1 MSRDLRSFTLSNLD
15 ITSFQGMKS
24 LLGLQRVNASSLL
37 SRRKLKQF
45 SLTECAP
52 EKTIDLDDSPEY
64 VETGYGQ
71 FERKLEANDYIC
83 FLNVY
88 VVFLFGNDFTVEG
101 TGFDSMNPDVG
112 IPIEPTNNVL
122 FVGTGEWKITATAAT
137 TLNMVTT
144 TLSVSLIVNQ
154 IDGYLVFDNWE
165 GTLKGSY
172 TLSENGA
179 TASGDLFLF
188 AVNTNSATI
197 TGSTKDSFID
207 MLTGDMPQELSVTI
221 PRVVTGDN
229 MKYPFLFAF
238 ILRKDIVTERPN
250 PGTYEVSGTVK
261 VESQQNLEVFPKKNY
276 KITFKNQVGITNGEV
291 GDSLKGTPSSLGAG
305 EIAAISIACLV
316 VVGLAAFCIVWFVVL
331 KKGCGKSSDDSSPS
345 A

>member
-1 MSRDLRSFTLSNLD
+1 MSRDLRSFILSNLD

-122 FVGTGEWKITATAAT
+122 FVGYGEWKITATAS
-137 TLNMVTT
+137 T
-144 TLSVSLIVNQ
+144 TLSMFTTLVGVALPSNQ
-154 IDGYLVFDNWE
+154 VDGYLVFDNWE
-165 GTLKGSY
+165 GALKGSY
-172 TLSENGA
+172 TISENGI
-179 TASGDLFLF
+179 TTSGDLFVLV
-188 AVNTNSATI
+188 VNTNSAKI
-197 TGSTKDSFID
+197 TGSIGSPGIFYD
-207 MLTGDMPQELSVTI
+207 MGSGEPSQQLSMTI
-221 PRVVTGDN
+221 PRLLPDN
-229 MKYPFLFAF
+229 DLKYPFL
-238 ILRKDIVTERPN
+238 L
-250 PGTYEVSGTVK
+250 
-261 VESQQNLEVFPKKNY
+261 
-276 KITFKNQVGITNGEV
+276 TF
-291 GDSLKGTPSSLGAG
+291 
-305 EIAAISIACLV
+305 
-316 VVGLAAFCIVWFVVL
+316 
-331 KKGCGKSSDDSSPS
+331 
-345 A
+345 